1 MKAFDIPFNFN
12 KGSVASTDNY
22 DRIIRNQVID
32 ALTTNQKERVMH
44 PDWGCDIQSL
54 LFDPSDELDRQDTAS
69 QVRDR
74 LIQFVPSAFIK
85 SANVQVGETPNL
97 VYIDIAYKASNYVP
111 TSTVSVGLDITSST
125 GSTQ

>member
-1 MKAFDIPFNFN
+1 MKSFDIPFSIIG
-12 KGSVASTDNY
+12 GSVGSTDNY

-32 ALTTNQKERVMH
+32 ALTTNQNERVMH
-44 PDWGCDIQSL
+44 PDWGCDVQSL

-85 SANVQVGETPNL
+85 SASVKIGETPNL
-97 VYIDIAYKASNYVP
+97 VYIDIAYKASSYVS
-111 TSTVSVGLDITSST
+111 TSTVSVGLDIASST
-125 GSTQ
+125 GSTK